1 MNSFTYTLTQ
11 HQEWMVPLF
20 SKSQVHATKVI
31 PFISVAQKSQV
42 FCFNYILFIDCEGS
56 SGARDYITILKWIY
70 SKGWNLGVLQKLL
83 HPRKFRI
90 ICCHAVQQI

>member
-1 MNSFTYTLTQ
+1 MNYSFTYTLTQ
-11 HQEWMVPLF
+11 HQEWMYLSSVKV
-20 SKSQVHATKVI
+20 KSI

-42 FCFNYILFIDCEGS
+42 YCFYYILFIDCEGS

-83 HPRKFRI
+83 HTRKFRI